1 MGTFQAYKFRAVDT
15 PLSREAREEVSS
27 LSSRSQ
33 VSSTSASF
41 VYHYGD
47 FRGNPMNVLRQH
59 FDLYLY
65 FANWGTKQLMIKLPI
80 EAVDYWALKKYEIDA
95 SYDATCGISLNKSSK
110 HVIIDIE
117 WNDEEGGGWMDI
129 DDYDLS
135 DFVLIREAILNGDYS
150 ALFVYWLKLAEMKAD
165 PDFEYDEYDEDFKE
179 AETETPPIPAKII
192 ENERQLA
199 PFAEFFEINNDLIGA
214 AVQAAKQFENTTK
227 EIDYAALLQN
237 MDETDKDT
245 FLMQVLDGTPRV
257 DVQLK
262 KYLQQFA
269 KANKTT
275 ENTTTLSAIADFQIL
290 ASQERI
296 AAERAEKARKHRLKV
311 EKIAREEATIWKSVF
326 FNLDRKTGSSYDL
339 AVGMLVDLK
348 DLAIYRDDLAAF
360 QQKMNDI
367 KKSYGRSKALERRFI
382 NAKL

>member
-15 PLSREAREEVSS
+15 PLSRAAREEVGA

-33 VSSTSASF
+33 VSSTSATF

-80 EAVDYWALKKYEIDA
+80 DAVDYWELKKYEIEA
-95 SYDATCGISLNKSSK
+95 SYDPACGISLNKSSK

-135 DFVLIREAILNGDYS
+135 DFVPIREAILNGDYS

-179 AETETPPIPAKII
+179 AEAETPPIPAKII
-192 ENERQLA
+192 ENQRQLA
-199 PFAEFFEINNDLIGA
+199 PFAEFFEINDDLIGA
-214 AVQAAKQFENTTK
+214 AVQAAKQFGKTTK
-227 EIDYAALLQN
+227 EIDYAELLQN

-275 ENTTTLSAIADFQIL
+275 ENTTTLSAITDFQIL

-296 AAERAEKARKHRLKV
+296 AAERAEKARKHQLKV
-311 EKIAREEATIWKSVF
+311 EKTAREEATIWKSVF
-326 FNLDRKTGSSYDL
+326 YNLDRKTGTSYDL

-348 DLAIYRDDLAAF
+348 DLAIYRDDLATF

-367 KKSYGRSKALERRFI
+367 KDSYGRSKALEKRFI